1 MVALSI
7 IGTGCGGTSTTSD
20 LVRRTNTEF
29 GYSIVFPGD
38 WLFEEMNYNEVTLR
52 PTDSQYDQIQIGA
65 YFVEPVI
72 GSVSESMFADSI
84 EASVKEFFDALG
96 GANLDVYVNTP
107 ATGKWDWV
115 ALFTVDLQE
124 VPLQGEVMV
133 KETDSISY
141 LVFLVQ
147 TMADWPEG
155 QSAIDS
161 FTLEG

>member
-1 MVALSI
+1 
-7 IGTGCGGTSTTSD
+7 
-20 LVRRTNTEF
+20 VRRTNTEF
-29 GYSIVFPGD
+29 GYSIVFPED
-38 WLFEEMNYNEVTLR
+38 WLFEEMNYNEVTVR

-72 GSVSESMFADSI
+72 ASVSQSVFADSI
-84 EASVKEFFDALG
+84 EASVQEFFDALG
-96 GANLDVYVNTP
+96 STNLDVYVNSP

-115 ALFTVDLQE
+115 ALFTVDLQD
-124 VPLQGEVMV
+124 VPLQGQVFV

-147 TMADWPEG
+147 STGDWPEG
-155 QSAIDS
+155 QSVIDS